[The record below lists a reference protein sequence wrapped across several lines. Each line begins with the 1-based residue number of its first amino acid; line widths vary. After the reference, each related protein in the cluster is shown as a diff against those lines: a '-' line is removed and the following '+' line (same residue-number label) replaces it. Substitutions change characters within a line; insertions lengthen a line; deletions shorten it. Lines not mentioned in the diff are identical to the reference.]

1 MEGKY
6 TNHLVFGLD
15 IGTRS
20 VVGTVGFKERNTFNV
35 VAQYVKEH
43 DTRAMLDGQIHDI
56 NKVGETIRF
65 VKNKLEE
72 QIGKPLTE
80 VCIAAAGRMLK
91 TVTVHVDHEFSE
103 ETVINQENI
112 YSLDLLGVEK
122 AHNELYE
129 SNDTGIRFYCVGYS
143 VIRYYLNDYIMGN
156 LENHKGR
163 KISADI
169 IATFLPEEVVD
180 GLNSAVE
187 IADLQV
193 ANLTLEPI
201 AAINVAIPEMYRMLN
216 IALVDVGAGTSDI
229 SITKDGS
236 IVAYG
241 MIPCAGDE
249 LTEAL
254 ARHCLVDFKSAEKI
268 KFESNSEAEYVQYKD
283 IIGNEKEITPEEI
296 RTVTKPI
303 MENMAKDIAERI
315 IELNGDKT
323 VSAVFI
329 VGGGG
334 KIAGF
339 TDALAEALG
348 ISNDRVALRGEEVL
362 GEVNFFQTDIKKDPL
377 LVTPIGICLNFYD
390 QKNNFIFVNFNGERI
405 KLYDNNRLTVVDASI
420 QAGFLNENLFPKRGR
435 ELNFIVNGKQRMVR
449 GELGEAA
456 VITLNQD
463 IASIN
468 SPIEANDRIEIVSS
482 TAGKDAKMTV
492 EELPEYN
499 ATIELIVDDKKIIC
513 PRFVEVNGN
522 LVSGYYDIQE
532 GDSIEMLNYY
542 TVKQV
547 LEFMDIILD
556 MSDDIFVNN
565 KIAHEDT
572 RVYDNFTM
580 NIKKLPENYQELKQQ
595 ELDKHE
601 EIIQQAMENVR
612 KENEEEKRERLARIE
627 QAINEDKDTLDTTDN
642 AEEETQQESKEPVI
656 LNVLVND
663 KVVTLKGKPS
673 YVFVDIFDW
682 IDFDLSNAAGKS
694 IVTTVNGRN
703 AVYMEKLTDGD
714 KIEVYWKEKN
724 NGFM

>member
-20 VVGTVGFKERNTFNV
+20 VVGTVGFKERDTFNV
-35 VAQYVKEH
+35 IAQYVKEH

-56 NKVGETIRF
+56 NKVGDTIRF

-72 QIGKPLTE
+72 QVGKPLTE

-91 TVTVHVDHEFSE
+91 TVTVHVDYELPE

-122 AHNELYE
+122 AHDELYA
-129 SNDTGIRFYCVGYS
+129 SNNTGIKFYCVGYS

-156 LENHKGR
+156 LENHKGK

-180 GLNSAVE
+180 SLNSAVE

-201 AAINVAIPEMYRMLN
+201 AAINVAIPDMYRMLN

-249 LTEAL
+249 ITEVIAK
-254 ARHCLVDFKSAEKI
+254 HCLIDFKSAENI
-268 KFESNSEAEYVQYKD
+268 KFQSISEKETVQYKD
-283 IIGNEKEITPEEI
+283 IIGNAKEITPEEI
-296 RTVTKPI
+296 RDITNPIVADMTKL
-303 MENMAKDIAERI
+303 IAEKI
-315 IELNGDKT
+315 IELNGDKS
-323 VSAVFI
+323 VSAVFV

-339 TDALAEALG
+339 TDYLADALN
-348 ISNDRVALRGEEVL
+348 IPRDRVALRGEEVL
-362 GEVNFFQTDIKKDPL
+362 GEVNFFQPEIKKDPL

-405 KLYDNNRLTVVDASI
+405 KLYNNNRLTVVDASM
-420 QAGFLNENLFPKRGR
+420 QAGYSNENLFPRRGK
-435 ELNFIVNGKQRMVR
+435 ELNFSVNGKQRMVR

-456 VITLNQD
+456 TISLNGE
-463 IASIN
+463 IANIN
-468 SPIEANDRIEIVSS
+468 SSIEANDKIQIIAS
-482 TAGKDAKMTV
+482 TAGADAQMAV
-492 EELPEYN
+492 EQLAEYN
-499 ATIELIVDDKKIIC
+499 ATIELIVDDIKIVC

-522 LVSGYYDIQE
+522 LVSGYYEIQD
-532 GDSIEMLNYY
+532 GDNIEMLNYY

-547 LEFMDIILD
+547 LEFMDIIPD
-556 MSDDIFVNN
+556 MTDDIFVNN
-565 KIAHEDT
+565 KIADEDT
-572 RVYDNFTM
+572 KVYDNFTM
-580 NIKKLPENYQELKQQ
+580 NIKKMPENYQELKLQ

-601 EIIQQAMENVR
+601 EIIQQAIGNIR
-612 KENEEEKRERLARIE
+612 QENEIAEKERLARINE
-627 QAINEDKDTLDTTDN
+627 AIEGDSSAVEEKTEDNQEIK
-642 AEEETQQESKEPVI
+642 ETPKEPIIV
-656 LNVLVND
+656 NVLVND
-663 KVVTLKGKPS
+663 KIVTLKGKPS

-682 IDFDLSNAAGKS
+682 IDFDLKNSGGKD
-694 IVTTVNGRN
+694 IVTMINGRK
-703 AVYMEKLTDGD
+703 AAFMETLTDGD
-714 KIEVYWKEKN
+714 KIEVYWKE
-724 NGFM
+724 